1 MLKTKKRFAVWL
13 YSSKVLKQLYKTILA
28 IIAVTASVVY
38 IRALVLGFG
47 ERYAGVIETL
57 HLLPILAVYFGYITV
72 AIFKYKMGNDK
83 YGLRALNATGL
94 VTAFFLAIILVYEK
108 TSEEISSLVPI
119 LLIAAVVVYFLN
131 LLQKALDKYIQTNII
146 LNPMDLARRELYN
159 EFRKTQTTKANVSDL
174 TKLLIRPEVQEFF
187 YVSGFYDMRYV
198 SDGNEFAQQSA
209 KISFD
214 VFGNRNG
221 THVFTQPMEF
231 SSTNSKESFHKEL
244 TCIHS
249 PACFNSNE
257 QELKTPEQPVETPLN
272 MQNEKIT
279 KQDETIVPVKETNTE
294 PTVVA
299 TESIETVGDAVFIP
313 PVPHKNTKK
322 HKKSKKRRKR
332 RK

>member
-1 MLKTKKRFAVWL
+1 MLKTKKRFAIWL

-47 ERYAGVIETL
+47 EQYAGVIETL
-57 HLLPILAVYFGYITV
+57 HLLPILAIYFGYITV

-108 TSEEISSLVPI
+108 TSEEISSFVPI
-119 LLIAAVVVYFLN
+119 LLIVALVVYLLN
-131 LLQKALDKYIQTNII
+131 LLQKALDKYIQKNII
-146 LNPMDLARRELYN
+146 LNPMNLEQYELYN
-159 EFRKTQTTKANVSDL
+159 EFRKVRTTKENVSEL
-174 TKLLIRPEVQEFF
+174 TKILIRPEVQELF
-187 YVSGFYDMRYV
+187 YISGFYDMRYI
-198 SDGNEFAQQSA
+198 SNGNEFTQQSA

-221 THVFTQPMEF
+221 THVFTQPLEF
-231 SSTNSKESFHKEL
+231 SSTNSKESFHKKL

-257 QELKTPEQPVETPLN
+257 QELKMPEQPVETPMN
-272 MQNEKIT
+272 TANENVAK
-279 KQDETIVPVKETNTE
+279 KDEMISVIETNTE
-294 PTVVA
+294 PTLVT
-299 TESIETVGDAVFIP
+299 TESIEIVGDAAFIP
-313 PVPHKNTKK
+313 PVTHKKTKK
-322 HKKSKKRRKR
+322 HKKNKKRRKR